1 MPGSKKEK
9 GMSATTFLA
18 PKKEK
23 GKGAHKNEHAK
34 KDKGNGA
41 RRQSDAPKNGKGKR
55 IFFPFSYPFSF
66 AFLSAGTLG
75 VRHQIRFKLEVV
87 FPGTTTPHNYPLFHP

>member
-41 RRQSDAPKNGKGKR
+41 RRQCDAPNNGKGKR

-66 AFLSAGTLG
+66 AF
-75 VRHQIRFKLEVV
+75 
-87 FPGTTTPHNYPLFHP
+87 

>member
-41 RRQSDAPKNGKGKR
+41 RRQSDAPNN
-55 IFFPFSYPFSF
+55 
-66 AFLSAGTLG
+66 T
-75 VRHQIRFKLEVV
+75 QIILLCRL
-87 FPGTTTPHNYPLFHP
+87 LFIGFIIL